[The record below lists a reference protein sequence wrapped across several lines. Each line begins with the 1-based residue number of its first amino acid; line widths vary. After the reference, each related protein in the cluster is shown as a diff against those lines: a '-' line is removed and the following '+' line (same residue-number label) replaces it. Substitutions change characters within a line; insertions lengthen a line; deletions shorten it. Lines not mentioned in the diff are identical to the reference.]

1 MAGLF
6 ADDAVVEDPVGPS
19 LFDPEG
25 KGHRGREAITA
36 FYDNV
41 IMMSE
46 KIEFTIRDSYECG
59 SEVANVGQIRIT
71 LPGDQVG
78 IVPIVNIYRVNDA
91 GEARRP
97 AFVLGG
103 RQADVQPGVG
113 RARPRAPTAAKR
125 PTTRC
130 QTSGPGGGGDGGG
143 DDGGDDGGRRPPV
156 GRPSG
161 LVYSGLP
168 PAIVQMLTGPRT
180 EVDRPG

>member
-1 MAGLF
+1 MGVARDVAKQSMALTEGRDREGWLGLF

-91 GEARRP
+91 GKLVALRSFWEA
-97 AFVLGG
+97 
-103 RQADVQPGVG
+103 D
-113 RARPRAPTAAKR
+113 K
-125 PTTRC
+125 
-130 QTSGPGGGGDGGG
+130 
-143 DDGGDDGGRRPPV
+143 
-156 GRPSG
+156 
-161 LVYSGLP
+161 
-168 PAIVQMLTGPRT
+168 LTFSQG
-180 EVDRPG
+180 

>member
-1 MAGLF
+1 MGMARDAAKQSMALTEGRDREGWLGLF

-41 IMMSE
+41 IVMSE

-78 IVPIVNIYRVNDA
+78 IVPIVNIYKVNDA
-91 GEARRP
+91 GKLVALRSFWEA
-97 AFVLGG
+97 
-103 RQADVQPGVG
+103 D
-113 RARPRAPTAAKR
+113 K
-125 PTTRC
+125 
-130 QTSGPGGGGDGGG
+130 
-143 DDGGDDGGRRPPV
+143 
-156 GRPSG
+156 
-161 LVYSGLP
+161 
-168 PAIVQMLTGPRT
+168 LTFSQG
-180 EVDRPG
+180 